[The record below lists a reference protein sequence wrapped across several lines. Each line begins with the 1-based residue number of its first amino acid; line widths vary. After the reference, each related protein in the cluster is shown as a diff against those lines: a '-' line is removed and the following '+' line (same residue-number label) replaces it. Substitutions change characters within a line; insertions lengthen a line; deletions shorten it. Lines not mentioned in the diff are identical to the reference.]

1 MQRFD
6 REGDVPLVERIT
18 LMSEVVEIQKLLGGA
33 ESFIDNTVVSLK
45 SSETKSKSFDT
56 PTLLAAFLLGM
67 NLRQMKTS
75 QLMVAL
81 KMGLKLASPKC
92 DETVAGCGLGASKR
106 ALKNIRIS
114 KI

>member
-18 LMSEVVEIQKLLGGA
+18 LRFEVVEIQKLLGGA

-45 SSETKSKSFDT
+45 SSENKAKSFDT

-81 KMGLKLASPKC
+81 KMGLKLASPK
-92 DETVAGCGLGASKR
+92 
-106 ALKNIRIS
+106 
-114 KI
+114 